1 MGLLTVSPSP
11 HDHTTGSVSKLMYGV
26 IIALLPAF
34 LVSVLFF
41 GIGTII
47 ITSIAVLSCL
57 IFEYLIQRFL
67 LKEKTSISNGSAM
80 VTGILLAFSH
90 ATQG

>member
-11 HDHTTGSVSKLMYGV
+11 HDHTTGTVSKLMYGV

-57 IFEYLIQRFL
+57 IFEYLKKFIDVQETPRKQVGF
-67 LKEKTSISNGSAM
+67 KRENER
-80 VTGILLAFSH
+80 
-90 ATQG
+90 